1 MRGRISPG
9 AAVVMGA
16 IMAAPAGPARADCAI
31 SGFNWFLGQD
41 VAARIEVRSGEPCL
55 KSVGLNSGAAS
66 VASLRIVQ
74 RARHGVAG
82 VSGRSTYAYKS
93 DPGYIGPDAFIVEIV
108 GERARGGGAAKTRIT
123 FDVTVTK

>member
-1 MRGRISPG
+1 MRGSILLG
-9 AAVVMGA
+9 LAVTAAA
-16 IMAAPAGPARADCAI
+16 AGPARADCAI
-31 SGFNWFLGQD
+31 SAFRWFLGQD
-41 VAARIEVRSGEPCL
+41 VDARIEVRSGEPCL
-55 KSVGLNSGAAS
+55 KSVGLNAGAAS

-93 DPGYIGPDAFIVEIV
+93 NPGYVGPDAFVVEIA
-108 GERARGGGAAKTRIT
+108 GERARGGGAARTRIT